1 MAPCRFERLSFLLCK
16 LGGVGIGKIVLEGL
30 TAMSVALSP
39 ITITITNIIRTSF
52 LFIDLGLV
60 LLVKINA
67 SGIRFRDAKILN
79 LPI

>member
-1 MAPCRFERLSFLLCK
+1 M
-16 LGGVGIGKIVLEGL
+16 LEGL

-39 ITITITNIIRTSF
+39 ITMTITNIIRTSF

-67 SGIRFRDAKILN
+67 SGIRFRDARILN
-79 LPI
+79 LGGKTLTLEVKVLVKAISRSVIFIS

>member
-16 LGGVGIGKIVLEGL
+16 LAGVGIGKIVLEGL

-39 ITITITNIIRTSF
+39 ITMTITNIIRSSF

-67 SGIRFRDAKILN
+67 SGIRFRDARILN
-79 LPI
+79 LAL

>member
-1 MAPCRFERLSFLLCK
+1 
-16 LGGVGIGKIVLEGL
+16 VLEGL

-39 ITITITNIIRTSF
+39 ITMTITNIIRTSF

-67 SGIRFRDAKILN
+67 SGIRFRDARILN
-79 LPI
+79 LAL

>member
-1 MAPCRFERLSFLLCK
+1 
-16 LGGVGIGKIVLEGL
+16 
-30 TAMSVALSP
+30 MSVALSP

-67 SGIRFRDAKILN
+67 SGIRFRDARILN
-79 LPI
+79 LAI